1 MNDELQRILENQVRM
16 EEQIKTLFKQQA
28 EIKELTETV
37 QKLAI
42 TLEKQQMALQ
52 STEKKVDGVKNDV
65 DEIKAKPTK
74 RWETIIAALITGVVG
89 FLLAKFGLK

>member
-1 MNDELQRILENQVRM
+1 MLQQILQNQAVM
-16 EEQIKTLFKQQA
+16 GEQIKTLFKQQA
-28 EIKELTETV
+28 EIKELTVTV
-37 QKLAI
+37 QKLAV